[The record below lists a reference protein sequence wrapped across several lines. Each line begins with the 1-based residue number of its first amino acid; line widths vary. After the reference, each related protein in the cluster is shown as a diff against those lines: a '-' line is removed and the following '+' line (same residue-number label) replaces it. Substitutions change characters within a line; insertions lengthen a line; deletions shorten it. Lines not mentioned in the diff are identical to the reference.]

1 MEARSKG
8 SLASAGQ
15 NVNLENQTLEDYE
28 GLEIKGQMIA
38 DSYQRFME
46 QEKKNALLH
55 CFFRPGGGA

>member
-46 QEKKNALLH
+46 PEKKFALLH
-55 CFFRPGGGA
+55 CFF

>member
-46 QEKKNALLH
+46 QEKKFAFLH
-55 CFFRPGGGA
+55 CFF